1 MNSTGIIRR
10 VDDLGRVV
18 IPKEIRKK
26 IGIREGEALEIYID
40 KNMVCFKKYSYN
52 AVSELNTIVN
62 EIYDD
67 ARMKC
72 NKYSDK
78 RMDIAR
84 KIDKIIKELREI
96 EKEEEKRVD

>member
-10 VDDLGRVV
+10 TDDLGRVV

-26 IGIREGEALEIYID
+26 MNIRDGEPLEIYID
-40 KNMVCFKKYSYN
+40 KDMVCFKKYSYD
-52 AVSELNTIVN
+52 AVSELNVIVN

-72 NKYSDK
+72 NEYSDK
-78 RMDIAR
+78 RIDIAR